1 MYILSQVNKE
11 TIWGSRELIA
21 YGADPALDKVG
32 SLYTLAAN
40 EEFDQLVCQMPGETD
55 AAARRELVDQAMQ
68 IMYDMANI
76 VPLYDTT
83 YN

>member
-32 SLYTLAAN
+32 SCT
-40 EEFDQLVCQMPGETD
+40 PWRPT
-55 AAARRELVDQAMQ
+55 RS
-68 IMYDMANI
+68 
-76 VPLYDTT
+76 
-83 YN
+83 